1 MLPYTELIKEHT
13 VPKNIT
19 EKIYTIRGQK
29 VMLDYDLAELYGY
42 TTKAFNQ
49 QVKNNMEKFEG
60 EEFMFQPTKEELRE
74 FVRSKN
80 LTSRNIF
87 TGQDGGTRYLPHA
100 FTEQGIYMLMT
111 VLKGSLAVKQSRAL
125 VMTFK
130 AMKDYI
136 IENQLTIESRQ
147 KLKLISKVAENSE
160 SILKI
165 KNEIEK
171 IDDRIEKISTEIDGT
186 VKKSEISP
194 ILLDFSKITESKE
207 FLILNGEPAKAKET
221 FLNIFSS
228 AKKQIFIIDNYISI
242 KTLRL
247 LKDAK
252 ANIEVV
258 FFSDNIGNCLYAS
271 DLKDFK
277 KERKDLDIKFIKT
290 NNAVHDRFI
299 IIDKEKI
306 YHCGSSGKDAGKR
319 ITIIHEITDEKIQK
333 AIKDIVTKMTK
344 NRELILK

>member
-13 VPKNIT
+13 VPKDIT

-29 VMLDYDLAELYGY
+29 VMLDYDLAKLYGY
-42 TTKAFNQ
+42 TTSAFNQ
-49 QVKNNMEKFEG
+49 QVKNNLEKFEG
-60 EEFMFQPTKEELRE
+60 DDFMFCLNQNDLMELSM
-74 FVRSKN
+74 SKN
-80 LTSRNIF
+80 LISIQRKGIK
-87 TGQDGGTRYLPHA
+87 GGRSKPIHA

-125 VMTFK
+125 IMTFK

-194 ILLDFSKITESKE
+194 ILLDFSKVTESKE

-277 KERKDLDIKFIKT
+277 KERKDLNIKFIKT

-333 AIKDIVTKMTK
+333 AIKDIVAKMTK